1 MIWIQYSS
9 RFIGKLWIV
18 GWMLVSS
25 GWISELQAAEIQPSL
40 AEITSVAAPLSST
53 ANSSYPPSY
62 HLLEPSQDNSVVVY
76 NSVAWS
82 LPLSHLIKSAWVSHA
97 VWFSAVLSSV
107 AYLIRPIYTLRLSGV
122 ARDYATRL
130 LMHQHNPADTEW
142 ERLMQN
148 HPDIIA
154 NDTLGAPSPEN
165 NHNQDPLPL
174 PPWWRH
180 NQDSGEAELST
191 ATESQPSSRRDTFI
205 QAKLRLKIKSLEAAY
220 QLLSDQWLSSMLGKS
235 STLQLYGS
243 ISAADF
249 LAAFEQQFAPQHP
262 VVAADQTRY
271 MQLKYLMLSK
281 YVFHE
286 HPHLHDYLAP
296 AVANL
301 ATLQDYERIL
311 KDFFNSYQTNIA
323 QSSSDQEQ
331 KHADSEINTLISLY
345 HKMTPEI
352 YLSRLQQ
359 HLSVDLHHI
368 PANQLLNYV
377 QTTYTPLGVKVF
389 LLVFMNLSASDYPA
403 TLEGFVSNN
412 ATIKRDLMALTAEEI
427 QGSQMR
433 AIYALAK
440 TQWENLHLDN
450 ARVRAIAEHF
460 HIHESQQQEFLT
472 IITNLAAEYLT
483 QPLKLI
489 HYYLFFIKIF
499 NVDQH
504 LTTHWPELRIKTT
517 LMSDDRSKKLSQVL
531 DTRLHFELAH
541 LQKRFDYFSQLQQ
554 YQKLALN
561 KYVTDEINYISSD
574 YRWQYG
580 SYIHLKKRL
589 DNFIEDFD
597 MTGDGLRIS
606 LLHASLGIPVME
618 QADLVEL
625 LSSHFGLTSEQVSA
639 ELRRIRLHWQQYD
652 PTHSVIAQSYT
663 ELHERFRQ
671 LSYLDGLNIQ
681 KILFPSTLSSSSSFA
696 KFNFLDF
703 LYSFFY
709 DNLTKQSK
717 RHLFLSFVLKL
728 DQPSRTTMQH
738 HLRTYSSDYIET
750 STINNMKKQ
759 RFRQVLRYL
768 YLELQKAFGEMTE
781 TSVSS
786 SEDFHAQMLAI
797 YQQLS
802 PKDYEILAQKW
813 GVQAEDVQ
821 HFRHKLDKFMQN
833 LLQDNPHKFDVFMSR
848 ILYLNPVS
856 LLNSW
861 REPGR
866 RKLKYEMEKSL
877 IAQFHHVLNEP

>member
-1 MIWIQYSS
+1 
-9 RFIGKLWIV
+9 
-18 GWMLVSS
+18 MLVSF

-40 AEITSVAAPLSST
+40 AETSSVAAPLSSP

-62 HLLEPSQDNSVVVY
+62 HMRKPSQDTSVVVY

-82 LPLSHLIKSAWVSHA
+82 LPLSHLIKSAWLSHT
-97 VWFSAVLSSV
+97 VWFSALLSSV
-107 AYLIRPIYTLRLSGV
+107 AYLIKPIHTPWLSGV

-130 LMHQHNPADTEW
+130 LMHQHDPADTEW

-154 NDTLGAPSPEN
+154 DDSLGGPLPEN
-165 NHNQDPLPL
+165 NHNQDPLIL
-174 PPWWRH
+174 PPLWRH
-180 NQDSGEAELST
+180 NKDSGEAELST
-191 ATESQPSSRRDTFI
+191 ATESHSSSRRDAFI

-235 STLQLYGS
+235 STLQLYGN

-249 LAAFEQQFAPQHP
+249 LAAFEHQFAPQHP
-262 VVAADQTRY
+262 VAAADQTRY

-296 AVANL
+296 TVANL
-301 ATLQDYERIL
+301 ATLHDYEHIL
-311 KDFFNSYQTNIA
+311 KNFFDSYQINLA
-323 QSSSDQEQ
+323 SSSLDQEQ
-331 KHADSEINTLISLY
+331 QERADGEMNSLISLY
-345 HKMTPEI
+345 HKMTPEM

-359 HLSVDLHHI
+359 HLSVDLQQI
-368 PANQLLNYV
+368 SANQLLNYV
-377 QTTYTPLGVKVF
+377 QTMYTPLGVKVF
-389 LLVFMNLSASDYPA
+389 LMVFMNLSASDYPA

-427 QGSQMR
+427 QGSRMGS
-433 AIYALAK
+433 IYALAR

-460 HIHESQQQEFLT
+460 HIHESQHQEFLT
-472 IITNLAAEYLT
+472 IIKNLAAEYLT

-517 LMSDDRSKKLSQVL
+517 LTSYDKYKKLSQVL
-531 DTRLHFELAH
+531 ETRLHFELAH

-597 MTGDGLRIS
+597 MTGDGLKIS
-606 LLHASLGIPVME
+606 LLYASLGIPVMG

-625 LSSHFGLTSEQVSA
+625 LSSHFGVTSEQVTA

-671 LSYLDGLNIQ
+671 LSYMDGLNIQ

-696 KFNFLDF
+696 QFNFLDF

-709 DNLTKQSK
+709 DNLIKQSK

-813 GVQAEDVQ
+813 GVQAQDAQ
-821 HFRHKLDKFMQN
+821 YFRHKLDKFMQN

-877 IAQFHHVLNEP
+877 IAQFHRILNEP